1 MLRIVSVSIGSSAR
15 DKKTK
20 SEFLGQPVEME
31 RVGTD
36 GDLLKAARLISELDG
51 KVDAIGL
58 GGIDLYLF
66 AGKRRF
72 KIREAKRLANAA
84 KTTPVVDGSGL
95 KITLERQLVD
105 ELAQDFPGKPLKES
119 RALMVS
125 GADRWGM
132 AEGIAAHAAQVVL
145 GDLMFGL
152 GIPIPLRSIRAL
164 ERVAR
169 FAAPIV
175 AQLPFKLLYPTGDKQ
190 QEHKPKYQDFFNW
203 ADWYCGDFHYIRRNL
218 PEDLAGKV
226 ILTNTT
232 TADDREP
239 LRSRG
244 LSYLVTTTPVIDG
257 RSFGMNVLEGLI
269 VALIRQAGDMPS
281 PANIAIF
288 VNKLGLSPN
297 IDKLN

>member
-1 MLRIVSVSIGSSAR
+1 MLRIVSVSIGSSSR
-15 DKKTK
+15 DKQTK
-20 SEFLGQPVEME
+20 SEFLGQSVEME

-36 GDLLKAARLISELDG
+36 GDLNKAARLIAELDG

-72 KIREAKRLANAA
+72 QIREAKKLARAA
-84 KTTPVVDGSGL
+84 KQTPVVDGSGL

-105 ELAQDFPGKPLKES
+105 DLAENFPGKPLKES

-132 AEGIAAHAAQVVL
+132 AEGVAAHAAQVVI

-169 FAAPIV
+169 FAAPVV

-190 QEHKPKYQDFFNW
+190 KENKPKYQDFFNW

-218 PEDLAGKV
+218 PEQLGGKV

-232 TADDREP
+232 TADDRA
-239 LRSRG
+239 LLTGRG

-269 VALIRQAGDMPS
+269 VALIRQAGDIPS
-281 PANIAIF
+281 PPNIAIF
-288 VNKLGLSPN
+288 VNKLGLTPN
-297 IDKLN
+297 IDRLN

>member
-15 DKKTK
+15 DKKTQ

-36 GDLLKAARLISELDG
+36 GDLKKAAQMISELDG

-58 GGIDLYLF
+58 GGIDLYLY

-72 KIREAKRLANAA
+72 MIREAKRLARAA
-84 KTTPVVDGSGL
+84 TKTPVVDGSSL
-95 KITLERQLVD
+95 KVTLERQLVD
-105 ELAQDFPGKPLKES
+105 ELAESFPGKPLKES
-119 RALMVS
+119 RALVVS
-125 GADRWGM
+125 AADRWGM
-132 AEGIAAHAAQVVL
+132 AEGIYHYAAHTVF

-152 GIPIPLRSIRAL
+152 GIPIPIRTIKAL

-175 AQLPFKLLYPTGDKQ
+175 AQMPFKLLYPTGSKQ
-190 QEHKPKYQDFFNW
+190 KEHKPKFQDFFAW
-203 ADWYCGDFHYIRRNL
+203 ADWYCGDFHYIRRNI
-218 PEDLAGKV
+218 PESLAGKV

-232 TADDREP
+232 TAEDREL
-239 LRSRG
+239 LRERG
-244 LSYLVTTTPVIDG
+244 LNYLITTTPVIDG

-269 VALIRQAGDMPS
+269 VALIRQAGDVPS

-288 VNKLGLSPN
+288 VNKLGLKPN
-297 IDKLN
+297 VDKLN